1 MLNNIRF
8 GKKILCS
15 WKNCKDKF
23 KFIVIKEVSKILLV
37 IKRLSCKEKYLMMM
51 NNDV

>member
-1 MLNNIRF
+1 MLNNVRF

-37 IKRLSCKEKYLMMM
+37 IKRLSCKVEYLRIL
-51 NNDV
+51 